1 MESEVVPTDDRPSPE
16 PPAPLSSRS
25 LVGLLADPSR
35 RAVFAALVLGGGQV
49 LWVGPDGQL
58 PALDAALVGEERD
71 LAGARVIPGLVD
83 GHAHTTGGG
92 ASMRVAT
99 L

>member
-35 RAVFAALVLGGGQV
+35 RAVFAALVLGGDDPSSISARSGCSMRDTV
-49 LWVGPDGQL
+49 
-58 PALDAALVGEERD
+58 AALERMVS
-71 LAGARVIPGLVD
+71 AGLVETIDD
-83 GHAHTTGGG
+83 GRYHLLAEAFQLAARRG
-92 ASMRVAT
+92 
-99 L
+99 